1 MSFASSTLTC
11 FSLVDKSDDLR
22 SQIAHFHPTIWKDYF
37 LQYAS
42 DSKELDLTSPEIETL
57 KEEVRS
63 MLLSTV
69 EKPLTK
75 VDLIDSICRLGMQ
88 YHFEYEI
95 EQVLQDTYKNYV
107 ENGEIIVEGNLDTL
121 ALIFR
126 LLRQEGF
133 MVSPNVFN
141 KFRDVHGKF
150 DERIN
155 TDVEGML
162 SLYEA
167 SYLRIH
173 GENILDEALAFTS
186 THLESISSQ
195 LRPFLEE
202 QIKYSLRQPLHMG
215 LPRLEARRY
224 ISIYQQDP
232 SHHECLLALAKLDF
246 NILQKLHQKE
256 VGNISKWWKELDI
269 PRNLPF
275 IRDRIVELCFWIL
288 GVYFE
293 PQYSQAR
300 KIMMKV
306 IFLVAIVDDTYD
318 AFGTIDELELFTK
331 AIERWDISCLNDLPE
346 YMKLTYG
353 LLMNVYEETKQLVMK
368 EGRAYSIDY
377 GIKEFKKIAQA
388 YMTEARWLNCKY
400 IPTTEEYTNISL
412 VSCGYPLLA
421 TTSYIGMGD
430 IATEEIFKWVTK
442 EPKIIKASSVVG
454 RLMDDIVSNEF
465 EQKREHVAS
474 FLECYMRQYGMSR
487 EDAINEC
494 RRRVTNAWKDINEE
508 CLRQTKVPKPF
519 VMRILNLTRSIDVI
533 YKDQDNF
540 THAGGVMKTYIQ
552 ALLVDPVPI

>member
-57 KEEVRS
+57 KEEVR
-63 MLLSTV
+63 
-69 EKPLTK
+69 
-75 VDLIDSICRLGMQ
+75 
-88 YHFEYEI
+88 
-95 EQVLQDTYKNYV
+95 
-107 ENGEIIVEGNLDTL
+107 
-121 ALIFR
+121 
-126 LLRQEGF
+126 
-133 MVSPNVFN
+133 NVFN